1 MPKIFQEG
9 ALSTGAV
16 ALVVV
21 GAAIGGSIGLVVVG
35 FPGAIASAVLGAFCG
50 VVLTDALE

>member
-1 MPKIFQEG
+1 MAKIFEEG

-21 GAAIGGSIGLVVVG
+21 GAVIGGAIGLVVIG

>member
-1 MPKIFQEG
+1 MTKVFEEG
-9 ALSTGAV
+9 ALSTGAI

-21 GAAIGGSIGLVVVG
+21 GAVIGGSIGLVVIG

>member
-9 ALSTGAV
+9 ALSAGAV

-21 GAAIGGSIGLVVVG
+21 GALIGGSIGLAVIG

>member
-9 ALSTGAV
+9 APSAGAI

-21 GAAIGGSIGLVVVG
+21 GAVIGGSIGLVVVG